1 MQEELEKNIEKPM
14 TVFMYRKTDGADG
27 KGSQNRGAQTE
38 DDVFLEICGDGGMC
52 LYCLFWRLETD
63 DG

>member
-1 MQEELEKNIEKPM
+1 MQEEFREE
-14 TVFMYRKTDGADG
+14 YRKANDSVHVPEELMERTVKAV
-27 KGSQNRGAQTE
+27 RTE